1 MPVPSQTSGSHL
13 GPLGLPLVPGSRHF
27 SRNRGYSPEQNKYI
41 LDIYSVSVT
50 RLMTTANKQM
60 CIEHLLCAGSCSR
73 YGEYSSEQTNY
84 LLNTYCMPGTGET
97 VVTKKDKVSALTKF
111 AVSGAEGTDEL

>member
-1 MPVPSQTSGSHL
+1 
-13 GPLGLPLVPGSRHF
+13 
-27 SRNRGYSPEQNKYI
+27 
-41 LDIYSVSVT
+41 
-50 RLMTTANKQM
+50 M

-73 YGEYSSEQTNY
+73 HGEYSSEQTNY
-84 LLNTYCMPGTGET
+84 LLNTYYVPGTGET